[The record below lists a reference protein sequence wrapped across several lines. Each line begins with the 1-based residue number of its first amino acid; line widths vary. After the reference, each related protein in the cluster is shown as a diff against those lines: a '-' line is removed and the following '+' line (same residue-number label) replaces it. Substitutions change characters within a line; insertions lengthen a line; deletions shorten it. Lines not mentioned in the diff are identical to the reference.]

1 MYYGLFQWI
10 FMALAFIFGI
20 SALVRIEAFS
30 THSTQRTHHHPG
42 QQVVLWMGTAIF
54 ALAAFVV
61 AVIALRAGAR

>member
-1 MYYGLFQWI
+1 MYYGVFQWA

-30 THSTQRTHHHPG
+30 THSTQRTKHHPG
-42 QQVVLWMGTAIF
+42 QQVVLWLGAAIF

-61 AVIALRAGAR
+61 AVMALRAGMR